1 MPDLFFDMALLPDG
15 WARSVRVSVGGGEI
29 TAVVADA
36 SSAGADRRAGIA
48 VPGMPNLHSHAFQ
61 RGMAGLAEVHGP
73 AADSFWTWREV
84 MYRFLDRLTPE
95 DVETIAAQLYVEML
109 EAGFTAVTEFHYLHH
124 DPDGSPY
131 ADLAQMAHRI
141 AAAAAD
147 SGIGLTL
154 LPCFYAQGGFGG
166 APPTPGQRRFV
177 CTPELFAA
185 LVDASRDGVAGL
197 DDAVLGIAP
206 HSLRAVTPETLRAV
220 TSLVPDGPIHIH
232 AAEQVKE
239 VEDCLAWSGRRPVE
253 WLLGEMP
260 VDRRWCLIHAT
271 HMTAAETAA
280 LARSGAAAGLC
291 PITEANLGDGLFPAI
306 GYLQAGG
313 IFGIG
318 SDSNVQLG
326 LAAELRQL
334 EYGQRLHHRGRNL
347 LASHEGQ
354 STGRRLFDAA
364 LAGGAQASGRRLGS
378 IAVHHRAD
386 FVLLDPEHPALVART
401 GDAWLDG
408 WVFNGDNA
416 AVREVWAG
424 GRLLVEAGR
433 HVHRERTLRRYRAAM
448 HRLLAA

>member
-239 VEDCLAWSGRRPVE
+239 VEDCVAWSGRRPVE

-271 HMTAAETAA
+271 HMTAAESAA

-318 SDSNVQLG
+318 SDSNIQLG
-326 LAAELRQL
+326 PAAELRQL

-364 LAGGAQASGRRLGS
+364 LAGGAQASGRGLGN
-378 IAVHHRAD
+378 IAAHHRAD
-386 FVLLDPEHPALVART
+386 FVLLDPEHPALMERT

>member
-271 HMTAAETAA
+271 HMTAAESAA

-318 SDSNVQLG
+318 SDSNIQLG
-326 LAAELRQL
+326 PAAELRQL

-364 LAGGAQASGRRLGS
+364 LAGGAQASGRGLGN
-378 IAVHHRAD
+378 IAAHHRAD
-386 FVLLDPEHPALVART
+386 FVLLDPEHPALMERT